1 MCNQW
6 LIAQPAS
13 VQRPVKLYSSHP
25 ISDRL
30 HFKNCLLEEGH
41 THTHRWNTLSDTQG
55 KQGRAYTFEPLQ
67 NSHKPH
73 FISGSHA
80 IATHKQP
87 PGLSGL
93 LWFPPHPSTCPD
105 QMFTIW
111 NSRGRK
117 KDAPSYKDPSGK
129 RLPLDPGVRQLWDP
143 ASPRPRLQRALLCF
157 MGFNDMHRHTPGP
170 ASQSI

>member
-41 THTHRWNTLSDTQG
+41 THPHRWNTLSDTQG
-55 KQGRAYTFEPLQ
+55 KQGCAYTFEPLQ

-80 IATHKQP
+80 SATHKQP
-87 PGLSGL
+87 LGLSGL
-93 LWFPPHPSTCPD
+93 LWFPPPPVQIKCLLSEKKKNV
-105 QMFTIW
+105 IKILLE
-111 NSRGRK
+111 RGCLWILACGSCETRPLRVLGQAA
-117 KDAPSYKDPSGK
+117 APARP
-129 RLPLDPGVRQLWDP
+129 PLLHGV
-143 ASPRPRLQRALLCF
+143 
-157 MGFNDMHRHTPGP
+157 
-170 ASQSI
+170 